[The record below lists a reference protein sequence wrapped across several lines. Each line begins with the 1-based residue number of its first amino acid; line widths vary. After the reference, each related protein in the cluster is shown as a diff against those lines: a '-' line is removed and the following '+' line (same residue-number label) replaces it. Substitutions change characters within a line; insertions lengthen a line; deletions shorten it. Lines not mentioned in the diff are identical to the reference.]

1 MTVYPAFTTAEEIL
15 GDQPDGIMLSN
26 GPGDPK
32 EMCVHYKRNK
42 KIICQRCA
50 DLRDLSGTSADG
62 SGKRSGYEEDALR
75 APGRKSSGKIS
86 GYRPCLHFFYNDGYV
101 IKKESVPKNLA
112 EISFINVNDKS
123 IEGLRYKG
131 KCLVPCSSIRRPVRY
146 SVDTAYL
153 FDEFIEMMK
162 GAKNA

>member
-1 MTVYPAFTTAEEIL
+1 
-15 GDQPDGIMLSN
+15 
-26 GPGDPK
+26 
-32 EMCVHYKRNK
+32 MCVHYKRNK

-75 APGRKSSGKIS
+75 APGRKSSGKRS
-86 GYRPCLHFFYNDGYV
+86 GYRPCLHFFSEPWICDQ
-101 IKKESVPKNLA
+101 KESVPKNLA

-131 KCLVPCSSIRRPVRY
+131 KNVRTVQFHPEA
-146 SVDTAYL
+146 SPGPVDTAYL